1 MPGEARP
8 GPRYSLRRRIV
19 WWLLPPLFVM
29 LAVNAWLSY
38 RGALEA
44 VNRAYDRS
52 LTASIKA
59 VAEQTHSAAG
69 EIQVN
74 IPYSAFEMF
83 EDKAQERIYY
93 AVLAPSGA
101 LLTGYPELAPP
112 AGLSESGEVLIV
124 NSSYRNEEIRLG
136 AMRKRLYDPVLKGG
150 DAATIVFA
158 ETTGS
163 RTRLARDLFVDS
175 LRRQLLLLAVGA
187 LLIVFALGSA
197 FRPLLELR
205 DTIRRRGDEDLTP
218 VPANNVPSE
227 VGPLIDAINHH
238 TERLS
243 AMLAARKR
251 FLADA
256 AHQIR
261 TPLAVLTTQA
271 EYGLRQ
277 SDPEEMLRTFASL
290 LHSIRG
296 ARRLANQM
304 LAMSRAEA
312 VNGMMDER
320 APVDLN
326 ALVRDVA
333 MELVPLALNKSIDL
347 AFEEWPQPA
356 VLENGNAP
364 MLREMV
370 ANLIDN
376 AIRYSPPESQV
387 TAAVASW
394 KGKAL
399 ISVSDQGPGITEA
412 ERENVFHRFYRILG
426 HGDVDGSGLGL
437 AIVREICLAHGGNIT
452 LRDGDDGR
460 GLCVEVE
467 LPLAGG

>member
-1 MPGEARP
+1 MPGDARAK
-8 GPRYSLRRRIV
+8 PRYSLRRRVV

-29 LAVNAWLSY
+29 LGVNAWLSY

-59 VAEQTHSAAG
+59 VAEQTHSVAG
-69 EIQVN
+69 EMHVN

-93 AVLAPSGA
+93 AVIAPSGA
-101 LLTGYPELAPP
+101 LLTGYPELLPP
-112 AGLSESGEVLIV
+112 ANLAESGEVLIV
-124 NSSYRNEEIRLG
+124 DSRYRGEDIRLG
-136 AMRKRLYDPVLKGG
+136 AMRKRLYDPALVGG
-150 DAATIVFA
+150 DAASIVFA

-163 RTRLARDLFVDS
+163 RTTLARDLFLDS
-175 LRRQLLLLAVGA
+175 LRRQLLLLGVGA

-205 DTIRRRGDEDLTP
+205 ETIRRRGDEDLTP
-218 VPANNVPSE
+218 VPADNVPSE

-243 AMLAARKR
+243 AMLAARRR

-277 SDPEEMLRTFASL
+277 HDPEEMLRTFASL
-290 LHSIRG
+290 LRSIRTT
-296 ARRLANQM
+296 RRLANQM
-304 LAMSRAEA
+304 LSMSRAEA
-312 VNGMMDER
+312 VNGLMDDRE
-320 APVDLN
+320 PVNLN
-326 ALVRDVA
+326 TMVKDVA
-333 MELVPLALNKSIDL
+333 MELVPLALKKDIDL
-347 AFEEWPQPA
+347 AFEEWPQAA
-356 VLENGNAP
+356 VVRHGNAS

-376 AIRYSPPESQV
+376 AIRYSPAESQV
-387 TAAVASW
+387 TAAVAAW
-394 KGKAL
+394 QGEAI
-399 ISVSDQGPGITEA
+399 ISVTDQGPGIPEA
-412 ERENVFHRFYRILG
+412 ERENVFRRFYRILG
-426 HGDVDGSGLGL
+426 HGDIDGSGLGL
-437 AIVREICLAHGGNIT
+437 AIVREICLAHGGTIT
-452 LRDGDDGR
+452 LKDGEGGR

-467 LPLAGG
+467 LPLGHE